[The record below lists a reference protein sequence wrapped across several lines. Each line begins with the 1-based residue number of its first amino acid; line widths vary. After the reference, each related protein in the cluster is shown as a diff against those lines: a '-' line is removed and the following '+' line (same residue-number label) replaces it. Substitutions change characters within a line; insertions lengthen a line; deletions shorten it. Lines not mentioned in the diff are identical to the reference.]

1 MRFVVVGAGAIGG
14 VVGGRLTQ
22 AGHDVVLVARGAHA
36 DVMAR
41 GGLTLRS
48 PAGDDIIEVQ
58 VARGVGE
65 IGWRSDDVVLLA
77 VKSNDTVDLVEQ
89 LEAVAHPA
97 TALVCMQNGVANE
110 RAVLRRF
117 ANVYGVCVMC
127 PATHL
132 QPGLV
137 AASSV
142 PINGIFDIG
151 RYPTGRDATAEAI
164 AAAFETGPF
173 VSEVRPDIMRWKY
186 AKLLMNL
193 GNAVEAA
200 MGPEGRFSEVAAE
213 ARREGVACLRAAGID
228 CATQQEDRD
237 RRGDLL
243 QMKPIEGEARG
254 GGSSWQS
261 LARGTGRIET
271 DYLNGE
277 IVLLGRLHGV
287 ATPVNERLQRVANE
301 LARTNTPPGTLTEA
315 DLLAG

>member
-14 VVGGRLTQ
+14 VVGGRLVQ

-48 PAGDDIIEVQ
+48 PEGDAIVEVQ
-58 VARGVGE
+58 VARAVGE
-65 IGWRSDDVVLLA
+65 IQWRPDDVVLLA
-77 VKSNDTVDLVEQ
+77 VKSNDTVAV
-89 LEAVAHPA
+89 LEALEGVADPA
-97 TALVCMQNGVANE
+97 TAIVCLQNGVGNE
-110 RAVLRRF
+110 REALRRF

-127 PATHL
+127 PASYL

-137 AASSV
+137 AASSS
-142 PINGIFDIG
+142 PITGIFDIG
-151 RYPTGRDATAEAI
+151 RYPTGRDETAAAI
-164 AAAFETGPF
+164 AEAFETATF
-173 VSEVRPDIMRWKY
+173 VSEVQPDIMRWKY

-200 MGPEGRFSEVAAE
+200 MGPEGRFTEVAAE
-213 ARREGVACLRAAGID
+213 ARREAVACFRAAGIA

-243 QMKPIEGEARG
+243 QMQPIEGEERG

-287 ATPVNERLQRVANE
+287 PTPVNERLVRVAND
-301 LARTNTPPGTLTEA
+301 LARAGSPPGSLTEA
-315 DLLAG
+315 DLLA